1 MATPND
7 TDEASYGGRGRGAVF
22 ADGRSVEPPKP
33 TVDMVA
39 DWGNPRD
46 LGSREPNDR
55 ALDLVD
61 AAGSGGFEIHT
72 VRGPGYAQLALVDTT
87 GATPPEYLRN
97 VEGQPLT
104 YENEAA
110 AEADIGRLCEV
121 AAERQREMEN
131 ENDCGMSL

>member
-1 MATPND
+1 MATQND

-22 ADGRSVEPPKP
+22 AEGRSVEPPKP

-39 DWGNPRD
+39 NWGTD
-46 LGSREPNDR
+46 LGSREPNER

-61 AAGSGGFEIHT
+61 AAGNGGFEIHT

-97 VEGQPLT
+97 VDGKPLT
-104 YENEAA
+104 YESTAE
-110 AEADIGRLCEV
+110 AEADVGRLCEV
-121 AAERQREMEN
+121 AAERQRELEN